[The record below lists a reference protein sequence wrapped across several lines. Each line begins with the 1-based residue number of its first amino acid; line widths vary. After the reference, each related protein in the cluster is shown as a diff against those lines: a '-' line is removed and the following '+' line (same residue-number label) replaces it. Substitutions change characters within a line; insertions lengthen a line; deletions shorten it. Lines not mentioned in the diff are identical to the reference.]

1 MTTNVDVL
9 VIGGGA
15 AGLSGALTLA
25 RARRSVLV
33 LDAGEPRNAPA
44 DGVHG
49 FLTREGLP
57 PAELV
62 ELGAAEVRGY
72 GGEIRRGTVTA
83 ARRTATGFE
92 VDTAD
97 GQRFGARRLLITTGL
112 TDELPEIPGVR
123 ERWGRDVLHCPYC
136 HGWEVRDQP
145 VGVLGGGPNTMH
157 MTLLLRQ
164 WSADV
169 VLFRHTAP
177 ELSAAERAQLAARDI
192 AVVDGEVAGL
202 EISADRIS
210 GVRLADGRVVPRRA
224 IAVLPRFAARAGF
237 LTELGLAL
245 TDHPM
250 GEHLQADGRGV
261 TSVPGVWA
269 AGNVTELMA
278 SVVMAAAGG
287 MVAATSINADLVEE
301 DTRQAVSR
309 RAFSAGQESQL
320 AELVLGEGRHGLA
333 GQLQPNPM

>member
-1 MTTNVDVL
+1 MTDNVDVL

-25 RARRSVLV
+25 RARRKVLV

-44 DGVHG
+44 SGVHG
-49 FLTREGLP
+49 FLTRDGLP

-62 ELGAAEVRGY
+62 RDGVAEVRGY
-72 GGEIRRGTVTA
+72 GGEVRAGTVTS
-83 ARRTATGFE
+83 ARRTGEGFE
-92 VDTAD
+92 VETAD
-97 GQRFGARRLLITTGL
+97 GQRVRARRLLVTTGL
-112 TDELPEIPGVR
+112 TDELPAVAGVR

-145 VGVLGGGPNTMH
+145 IGVLGSGPNVMH

-164 WSADV
+164 WSQDV

-177 ELSAAERAQLAARDI
+177 ELTAEDRARLAAREI

-202 EISADRIS
+202 EITEDRVS

-224 IAVLPRFAARAGF
+224 IAVLPRFLARAGF
-237 LTELGLAL
+237 LAELGLKVAP
-245 TDHPM
+245 HPM
-250 GEHLQADGRGV
+250 GEHVQTDGRGQ

-269 AGNVTELMA
+269 AGNVTDLSA
-278 SVVMAAAGG
+278 SVVVAAAAG
-287 MVAATSINADLVEE
+287 MVAGAGINGELVAE
-301 DTRQAVSR
+301 DTRRAVSGQR
-309 RAFSAGQESQL
+309 FSAEVEARL
-320 AELVLGEGRHGLA
+320 AERVLGERRHGLDSLRA
-333 GQLQPNPM
+333 G